1 GDLAVAELAQG
12 AGVLPGHAHGGVAL
26 LGEAGV
32 VEDQGGVALGGQG
45 QQALDALSVEVVLV
59 PAHGGEQSLEG
70 LLGSAVDDL
79 GEGVAVLVGMLG
91 QHPGE
96 VAFQG
101 VGGLGAGEVDVEG
114 AQELV
119 QRRHRLARRERYS
132 FCRLHTSIIRPS
144 TSSNKAV
151 LLVSRST
158 PVRYSKN

>member
-1 GDLAVAELAQG
+1 
-12 AGVLPGHAHGGVAL
+12 
-26 LGEAGV
+26 V
-32 VEDQGGVALGGQG
+32 V
-45 QQALDALSVEVVLV
+45 
-59 PAHGGEQSLEG
+59 
-70 LLGSAVDDL
+70 GSAGDDL

-151 LLVSRST
+151 LTRGIPWNWRRTMNVLVR
-158 PVRYSKN
+158 VRCIAVKQVRRRGTLIKAALALAFFLGGPSGFGLRAGQCTSDAITRVGILVGPAPTFHPLRGWV